1 MLKMYRRGLTA
12 VLVAGLSMAA
22 VVSTSCGT
30 DPEATLGSTTETATD
45 GLANACNLDG
55 TWAVKFVVPV
65 SWRANVAVQGGQ
77 GEIVQWALSQRKRES
92 DSTVIDS
99 LKPCGST
106 VPDYKSQTIFGGETY
121 GIRFP
126 NSLFDG
132 SALKATNVRTRVAS
146 FAVGSAFESDLAPI
160 QIGVSLP
167 NPLTDAWPTKA
178 QELLSH
184 VLDADGNGKPG
195 VTLDAATGNGY
206 AVPPVNFGRSKHA
219 DHFYVAIRNI
229 AGMQGKITSCDR
241 IDGNA
246 VIPQVAGKV
255 ALNSR
260 VLGCHKTDGSDCS
273 PAEAGLLDKFQ
284 PDYQVASQ
292 PTATLVRMAAGA
304 TCAQVRA
311 MQF

>member
-1 MLKMYRRGLTA
+1 MLKKHRRELMKVLA
-12 VLVAGLSMAA
+12 VGLSMAA
-22 VVSTSCGT
+22 AVITSCGT
-30 DPEATLGSTTETATD
+30 DPEATLGSATESATD
-45 GLANACNLDG
+45 GLANACNLEG

-65 SWRANVAVQGGQ
+65 SWKANVAVQGGQ

-92 DSTVIDS
+92 DTTVIDS

-106 VPDYKSQTIFGGETY
+106 VPDYKSQSIFGGETY

-132 SALKATNVRTRVAS
+132 SSLKATHVRTRVAS
-146 FAVGSAFESDLAPI
+146 FAVGAAFESDLAPI
-160 QIGVSLP
+160 QIGVNLP
-167 NPLTDAWPTKA
+167 NPLSDAWPAKA
-178 QELLSH
+178 QDLLAH
-184 VLDADGNGKPG
+184 VQDADGNGKPG
-195 VTLDAATGNGY
+195 VTLDAATGGGY
-206 AVPPVNFGRSKHA
+206 AAPPVNFSRSKHA

-229 AGMQGKITSCDR
+229 AGMQGKISSCDR

-260 VLGCHKTDGSDCS
+260 VLGCHKTDGSDCTA
-273 PAEAGLLDKFQ
+273 AEASLLDRFQ